1 LRQLQPLACEDE
13 FAMNVPNILLA
24 APEIWVFG
32 MACVIL
38 LLDLFLREERRGIVQ
53 LLAMVTVIIAAFLTL
68 RAEYVR
74 DGAAIATTFNGS
86 FLRDTMGDVL
96 KLFTYFIVAL
106 VFIYAKFYLRRFNVF
121 RADFYTLALFA
132 LLGIMLL
139 ISANSLV
146 MIYLGLE
153 LTSLSSY
160 ALVAYNRD
168 SSRGSEAAM
177 KYFVLGSMASGMLL
191 YGMSMIYGATGSLD
205 LDTIGAAV
213 SSGSRDDL
221 VLVFGLTFL
230 VVGLAFKL
238 GVVPFHMWIPDVYEG
253 APAGVTLFIAAV
265 PKMAAFAMMFRLLQT
280 GLGELHAD
288 WQQMLAV
295 LSLLSIVL
303 GNVAAIAQTNIKRML
318 AYSTISHMGFVLL
331 GFLPGNSE
339 GYGASMYYVI
349 VYSLMTAAAFG
360 TLILLSSR
368 GIEAENLD
376 DFKGLNHRNNWY
388 AAVMAMVMFSMAG
401 VPVFVGFFA
410 KWLVI
415 QATLNAGMAW
425 LAIVAVVFSV
435 IGAFYYL
442 RVVKL
447 MYFDDPETVEPIN
460 APLDFRLALSLNGV
474 LVIGL
479 GVFSGSLIAL
489 CMKSF
494 GA

>member
-1 LRQLQPLACEDE
+1 
-13 FAMNVPNILLA
+13 MKVSNILLA
-24 APEIWVFG
+24 APEIWVFT

-38 LLDLFLREERRGIVQ
+38 LVDLFLREERRGIIQ
-53 LLAMVTVIIAAFLTL
+53 LLAMATVIFAGFITM
-68 RAEYVR
+68 RAEYVH
-74 DGAAIATTFNGS
+74 DGTFIATAFNGS
-86 FLRDTMGDVL
+86 FLRDPMGDVL

-106 VFIYAKFYLRRFNVF
+106 VFVYAKSYLRQFNMF
-121 RADFYTLALFA
+121 RADFYTLSLFA

-153 LTSLSSY
+153 LTSLATY
-160 ALVAYNRD
+160 ALVAYDRD

-191 YGMSMIYGATGSLD
+191 YGMSMIYGATGSLN

-213 SSGSRDDL
+213 SSGKRDDL
-221 VLVFGLTFL
+221 ILVFGLVFL

-265 PKMAAFAMMFRLLQT
+265 PKMAAFAMAFRLLQT

-295 LSLLSIVL
+295 LSVLSIVL

-318 AYSTISHMGFVLL
+318 AYSTISHMGFILL
-331 GFLPGNSE
+331 GFAPGTGA

-349 VYSLMTAAAFG
+349 VYSLMTAAAFA
-360 TLILLSSR
+360 TIILLSSR
-368 GIEAENLD
+368 GVEAEHLD
-376 DFKGLNHRNNWY
+376 DFKGLNQRNSWY

-415 QATLNAGMAW
+415 QATLQAGMLW
-425 LAIVAVVFSV
+425 LAVVAVVFSV
-435 IGAFYYL
+435 VGAFYYL

-447 MYFDDPETVEPIN
+447 MYFDDPETEEPIT
-460 APLDFRLALSLNGV
+460 APLDFSLALSLNGL

-479 GVFSGSLIAL
+479 GIFSGSLIAV
-489 CMKSF
+489 CMRSF
-494 GA
+494 AA

>member
-1 LRQLQPLACEDE
+1 
-13 FAMNVPNILLA
+13 MNVSNILLA
-24 APEIWVFG
+24 APEIWVFT

-38 LLDLFLREERRGIVQ
+38 LVDLFLREERRGIIQ
-53 LLAMVTVIIAAFLTL
+53 LLAMATVIFAGFITM
-68 RAEYVR
+68 RAEYVH
-74 DGAAIATTFNGS
+74 DGTFIATAFNGS
-86 FLRDTMGDVL
+86 FLRDPMGDVL

-106 VFIYAKFYLRRFNVF
+106 VFVYAKSYLRQFNMF
-121 RADFYTLALFA
+121 RADFYTLSLFA

-153 LTSLSSY
+153 LTSLSTY
-160 ALVAYNRD
+160 ALVAYDRD

-191 YGMSMIYGATGSLD
+191 YGMSMIYGATGSLN

-213 SSGSRDDL
+213 SSGKRDDL
-221 VLVFGLTFL
+221 ILVFGLVFL

-253 APAGVTLFIAAV
+253 APAGVTLFIAAA
-265 PKMAAFAMMFRLLQT
+265 PKMAAFAMAFRLLQT

-295 LSLLSIVL
+295 LSVLSIVL

-318 AYSTISHMGFVLL
+318 AYSTISHMGFILL
-331 GFLPGNSE
+331 GFAPGTGA

-349 VYSLMTAAAFG
+349 VYSLMTAAAFA
-360 TLILLSSR
+360 TIILLSSR
-368 GIEAENLD
+368 GVEAEHLD
-376 DFKGLNHRNNWY
+376 DFKGLNQRNSWY

-415 QATLNAGMAW
+415 QATLQAGMLW
-425 LAIVAVVFSV
+425 LAVVAVVFSV
-435 IGAFYYL
+435 VGAFYYL

-447 MYFDDPETVEPIN
+447 MYFDDPETEVPIN
-460 APLDFRLALSLNGV
+460 ATLDFSLALSLNGV

-479 GVFSGSLIAL
+479 GIFSGSLIAV
-489 CMKSF
+489 CMRSF
-494 GA
+494 AA